1 MMAIESVQRGHRLA
15 ELLRGMADVPREL
28 DRAVNDVV
36 EDSRALAPD
45 ALFIARRG
53 QRHDATRFAPEAA
66 LAGAA
71 AMLFEGEG
79 APLVDEAGLLRVPV
93 VDLAG
98 SAGTL
103 CDRFFGQPSRRMAVI
118 AVTGTNGKSSVAH
131 FIADAHTRVTGE
143 SAGVIGTLG
152 SGLIGALQPNGLTTP
167 DCASVHRTLARL
179 ASDGAALAS
188 IEASSQG
195 LSQSRLAGL
204 RIETAVFT
212 NLSRDHL
219 DYHRDMR
226 SYARSKQRLFSEFT
240 PTFGVLNADDPAV
253 RGFRNAIRPSTQ
265 CVEFSLDGNPR
276 AQVRA
281 RLVEASRRGLLLEVD
296 ALGRRLRLRSALLGR
311 PSAQN
316 LMAAFS
322 VLIVRGIDP
331 GLAAHALSQVPA
343 VRGRLDARGDQ
354 HTPLVVVDY
363 AHTPAALDSVLGAL
377 ASLCEG
383 DLWCVFGAGGDRDKG
398 KRALMGEAVARHAQR
413 LVVTDD
419 NPRSE
424 DGDRII
430 ADILQGVPAA
440 ASVLVERNRAHAIA
454 RAVSDAG
461 VDDIVVVAGK
471 GHEVTQTI
479 NGVAMPF
486 DDLQMVERAIAAYRS

>member
-1 MMAIESVQRGHRLA
+1 MMATESLHSSHRLA
-15 ELLRGMADVPREL
+15 ELLRGIADVPDEL
-28 DRAVNDVV
+28 DREVNDVV
-36 EDSRALAPD
+36 EDSRALAPN
-45 ALFIARRG
+45 ALFVARRG
-53 QRHDATRFAPEAA
+53 QIHDATRFAAEAV

-79 APLVDEAGLLRVPV
+79 SAVVDEAGLLRVPV
-93 VDLAG
+93 SDLAG
-98 SAGTL
+98 GAGTL
-103 CDRFFGQPSRRMAVI
+103 CDRFFGQPSRRVAVI
-118 AVTGTNGKSSVAH
+118 AITGTNGKSSVAH
-131 FIADAHTRVTGE
+131 FIADAHARVTGQP
-143 SAGVIGTLG
+143 AGVIGTLG
-152 SGLIGALQPNGLTTP
+152 SGLIGALESRGLTTP

-179 ASDGAALAS
+179 ASQGATLAS
-188 IEASSQG
+188 IEASSHA
-195 LSQSRLAGL
+195 LSQARLAGL
-204 RIETAVFT
+204 RVETAVFT

-226 SYARSKQRLFSEFT
+226 SYARSKHRLFSEFT
-240 PTFGVLNADDPAV
+240 PTFGVLNADDPAA

-281 RLVEASRRGLLLEVD
+281 KLVEVSRRGLLLEVD
-296 ALGRRLRLRSALLGR
+296 ALGRRLHLRSALLGR

-322 VLIVRGIDP
+322 VLIVRGMDP
-331 GLAAHALSQVPA
+331 GEAAHALSQVPA
-343 VRGRLDARGDQ
+343 VRGRMDARGDQ

-363 AHTPAALDSVLGAL
+363 AHTPAALDSVLSAL
-377 ASLCEG
+377 TPLCKGE
-383 DLWCVFGAGGDRDKG
+383 LWCVFGAGGDRDQG

-413 LVVTDD
+413 LVITDD

-430 ADILQGVPAA
+430 ADILQGVPAS
-440 ASVLVERNRAHAIA
+440 ASVLVERDRAHAIA

-461 VDDIVVVAGK
+461 VNDVVVVAGK
-471 GHEVTQTI
+471 GHESTQTI
-479 NGVAMPF
+479 NDVAMPF
-486 DDLQMVERAIAAYRS
+486 DDLHMVERALEAYRS